1 MKFIHKYILLMAVV
15 FTACNDEFLDRVPE
29 TSIGKENFFNTEED
43 LKIYINGLYNFPGVG
58 LFIEDRATDN
68 AATTGNMEIKTMMT
82 TSPSSSTILSGW
94 DWNQLRSINFFLENF
109 QRAALSDEVLNHNE
123 GVARLFRANFYMD
136 KVKRYSDV
144 PWYDQVIG
152 SGDEEALLKKQDSR
166 EIVVD
171 KLFED
176 YQFAAENVYQV
187 QPSGAVDQWTVKAF
201 MARAALYEGTF
212 RKYHTELG
220 LEATANEYLT
230 IARDMAKDIMDN
242 GGYMLNDNGNPTADY
257 GSLFNSTD
265 LSANAEVILARF
277 FEHETLNSG
286 WWEYMFGNYEVCP
299 TKDLLQSY
307 LMADGSYYANQPG
320 YETFEFVQEF
330 ANRDPRLNQT
340 YAYPGYNLIYTSTY
354 SQGGGSYV
362 QQLGKNFSGYHQIK
376 GFMNTL
382 DLSARE
388 SIDIPVIRYAEMLLI
403 YAEARAEL
411 GELTQAD
418 LDISVN
424 LIRNRAGMPP
434 LSMSVVADPVQQAR
448 YPQVTSAVLLEIRR
462 ERRIEMALEGFRF
475 DDLMRWNAGEL
486 LENEPEGLYF
496 PGLGK
501 FDLTGDGEDD
511 IHLLPASESIPD
523 VKETNG
529 LGVQLIYY
537 RAGTFGEDVG
547 VYLKNGS
554 SGTVQTIEDRGTF
567 VAPKYYYRPVPQPQV
582 TLNPNLEQLF
592 GWE

>member
-1 MKFIHKYILLMAVV
+1 MAVV

-58 LFIEDRATDN
+58 IFIEDRATDN

-109 QRAALSDEVLNHNE
+109 QRAALSDEVLNHNK

-230 IARDMAKDIMDN
+230 MARDMAKDIMDN

-265 LSANAEVILARF
+265 LGVNQEIILARV
-277 FEHETLNSG
+277 FEHEVLNSG

-299 TKDLLQSY
+299 TKDLLQTY
-307 LMADGSYYANQPG
+307 LMADGSYYSSQAG
-320 YETFEFVQEF
+320 HETFEIVQEF

-340 YAYPGYNLIYTSTY
+340 YAYPGYNLIFTSTY

-403 YAEARAEL
+403 YAEAKAEL

-418 LDISVN
+418 LDITVN
-424 LIRNRAGMPP
+424 LIRDRAGMPP
-434 LSMSVVADPVQQAR
+434 LNMSVVADPVQQAR

-547 VYLKNGS
+547 VYLKNGN

>member
-1 MKFIHKYILLMAVV
+1 MAVV

-82 TSPSSSTILSGW
+82 SSPSSSTILSGW
-94 DWNQLRSINFFLENF
+94 NWNQLRSINFFLENF
-109 QRAALSDEVLNHNE
+109 QRAALSDEVLNHYE

-230 IARDMAKDIMDN
+230 MARDMAKDIMDN

-265 LSANAEVILARF
+265 LGVNQEIILARV
-277 FEHETLNSG
+277 FEHEVLNSG

-299 TKDLLQSY
+299 TKDLLQTY
-307 LMADGSYYANQPG
+307 LMADGSYYSSQASH
-320 YETFEFVQEF
+320 ETFEIVQEF

-340 YAYPGYNLIYTSTY
+340 YAYPGYNLIFTSTY

-403 YAEARAEL
+403 YAEAKAEL

-418 LDISVN
+418 LDITVN
-424 LIRNRAGMPP
+424 LIRDRAGMPP
-434 LSMSVVADPVQQAR
+434 LNMSVVADPVQQAR

>member
-1 MKFIHKYILLMAVV
+1 MAVV

-82 TSPSSSTILSGW
+82 SSPSSSTILSGW
-94 DWNQLRSINFFLENF
+94 NWNQLRSINFFLENF
-109 QRAALSDEVLNHNE
+109 QRAALSDEVLNHYE

-230 IARDMAKDIMDN
+230 MARDMAKDIMDN

-265 LSANAEVILARF
+265 LGVNQEIILARV
-277 FEHETLNSG
+277 FEHEVLNSG

-299 TKDLLQSY
+299 TKDLLQTY
-307 LMADGSYYANQPG
+307 LMADGSYYSSQASH
-320 YETFEFVQEF
+320 ETFEIVQEF

-340 YAYPGYNLIYTSTY
+340 YAYPGYNLIFTSTY

-403 YAEARAEL
+403 YAEAKAEL

-418 LDISVN
+418 LDITVN
-424 LIRNRAGMPP
+424 LIRDRAGMPP
-434 LSMSVVADPVQQAR
+434 LNMSVVADPVQQAR

-537 RAGTFGEDVG
+537 RAGT
-547 VYLKNGS
+547 
-554 SGTVQTIEDRGTF
+554 
-567 VAPKYYYRPVPQPQV
+567 
-582 TLNPNLEQLF
+582 
-592 GWE
+592 

>member
-1 MKFIHKYILLMAVV
+1 MKFIHKYMLIVAVV

-43 LKIYINGLYNFPGVG
+43 LNIYINGLYNFPGVG

-82 TSPSSSTILSGW
+82 TSPSSTTILSGW

-109 QRAALSDEVLNHNE
+109 NKAAISDEVLNHNE
-123 GVARLFRANFYMD
+123 GVARMFRANFYMS

-144 PWYDQVIG
+144 PWYDKVIG
-152 SGDEEALLKKQDSR
+152 TSDVDELYKARDSR
-166 EIVVD
+166 EMVVE

-176 YQFAAENVYQV
+176 YQFASENVFQNT
-187 QPSGAVDQWTVKAF
+187 PSGAVDQWTAKAF
-201 MARAALYEGTF
+201 MARAALHEGTF

-220 LEATANEYLT
+220 LESTANDYLN

-242 GGYMLNDNGNPTADY
+242 GGFELFDNGNPTEDY

-265 LSANAEVILARF
+265 LSTNPEVILARF

-307 LMADGSYYANQPG
+307 LMADGSYYSSQGG
-320 YETFEFVQEF
+320 YETFEIVQEF
-330 ANRDPRLNQT
+330 QNRDPRLNQT
-340 YAYPGYNLIYTSTY
+340 YAYPGYNLIFTSTY
-354 SQGGGSYV
+354 SQGGGSYI

-382 DLSARE
+382 DLSARN
-388 SIDIPVIRYAEMLLI
+388 SIDIPVIRLAEMLLI

-411 GELTQAD
+411 GELTQND
-418 LDISVN
+418 LDLTVN
-424 LIRNRAGMPP
+424 QIRNRAGMPP
-434 LSMSVVADPVQQAR
+434 LNMSVIADPVQQAR
-448 YPQVTSAVLLEIRR
+448 YPGVTSAVLLEIRR
-462 ERRIEMALEGFRF
+462 ERRIELALEGFRF

-486 LENEPEGLYF
+486 LEIEPEGLYF
-496 PGLGK
+496 PSLGK

-511 IHLLPASESIPD
+511 IHLLSASESIPD

-537 RAGTFGEDVG
+537 KAGTFGEDVG
-547 VYLKNGS
+547 VYLKNGD
-554 SGTVQTIEDRGTF
+554 SGTVQTIADRGTF

-582 TLNPNLEQLF
+582 TLNPKLEQLF

>member
-1 MKFIHKYILLMAVV
+1 MAVV

-82 TSPSSSTILSGW
+82 SSPSSSTILSGW
-94 DWNQLRSINFFLENF
+94 NWNQLRSINFFLENF
-109 QRAALSDEVLNHNE
+109 QRAALSDEVLNHYE

-230 IARDMAKDIMDN
+230 MARDMAKDIMDN

-265 LSANAEVILARF
+265 LGVNQEIILARV
-277 FEHETLNSG
+277 FEHEVLNSG

-299 TKDLLQSY
+299 TKDLLQTY
-307 LMADGSYYANQPG
+307 LMADGSYYSSQAG
-320 YETFEFVQEF
+320 HETFEIVQEF

-340 YAYPGYNLIYTSTY
+340 YAYPGYNLIFTSTY

-403 YAEARAEL
+403 YAEAKAEL

-418 LDISVN
+418 LDITVN
-424 LIRNRAGMPP
+424 LIRDRAGMPP
-434 LSMSVVADPVQQAR
+434 LNMSVVADPVQQAR

-547 VYLKNGS
+547 VYLKNGN

>member
-1 MKFIHKYILLMAVV
+1 MAVV

-82 TSPSSSTILSGW
+82 SSPSSSTILSGW

-242 GGYMLNDNGNPTADY
+242 GGFMLNDNGNPTADY

-265 LSANAEVILARF
+265 LSANPEVILARF

-299 TKDLLQSY
+299 TKDLLQTY
-307 LMADGSYYANQPG
+307 LMADGSYYSSQAG
-320 YETFEFVQEF
+320 HETFEIVQEF

-340 YAYPGYNLIYTSTY
+340 YAYPGYNLIFTSTY

-424 LIRNRAGMPP
+424 LIRDRAGIPP

-511 IHLLPASESIPD
+511 IHLIPASESIPD

-547 VYLKNGS
+547 VYLKNGN

>member
-1 MKFIHKYILLMAVV
+1 MKFIHKYMLLVAVV

-43 LKIYINGLYNFPGVG
+43 LNIYINGLYNFPGVG

-82 TSPSSSTILSGW
+82 TSPSSTTILSGW

-109 QRAALSDEVLNHNE
+109 NKAAISDEVLNHNE
-123 GVARLFRANFYMD
+123 GVARMFRANFYMS

-144 PWYDQVIG
+144 PWYDKVIG
-152 SGDEEALLKKQDSR
+152 TSDVDELYKARDSR
-166 EIVVD
+166 EMVVE

-176 YQFAAENVYQV
+176 YQFAAENVFQNT
-187 QPSGAVDQWTVKAF
+187 PSGAVDQWTAKAF
-201 MARAALYEGTF
+201 MARAALHEGTF

-220 LEATANEYLT
+220 LESTANDYLN

-242 GGYMLNDNGNPTADY
+242 GGFALYDNGNPTEDY

-265 LSANAEVILARF
+265 LSTNPEVILARF

-299 TKDLLQSY
+299 TKDLMQSY
-307 LMADGSYYANQPG
+307 LMADGSYYSSQGG
-320 YETFEFVQEF
+320 YETFQIVQEF
-330 ANRDPRLNQT
+330 QNRDPRLNQT
-340 YAYPGYNLIYTSTY
+340 YAYPGYNLIFTSTY
-354 SQGGGSYV
+354 SQGGGSYI

-382 DLSARE
+382 DLSARN
-388 SIDIPVIRYAEMLLI
+388 SMDIPVIRFAEMLLI

-411 GELTQAD
+411 GELTQND
-418 LDISVN
+418 LDLTVN
-424 LIRNRAGMPP
+424 QIRNRAGMPP
-434 LSMSVVADPVQQAR
+434 LNMSVVADPVQQAR
-448 YPQVTSAVLLEIRR
+448 YPGVTSAVLLEIRR
-462 ERRIEMALEGFRF
+462 ERRIELALEGFRF

-486 LENEPEGLYF
+486 LEIEPEGLYF
-496 PGLGK
+496 PSLGK

-511 IHLLPASESIPD
+511 IHLLSASESIPD

-537 RAGTFGEDVG
+537 KAGTFGEDVG
-547 VYLKNGS
+547 VYLKNGD
-554 SGTVQTIEDRGTF
+554 SGTIQTIADRGTF

-582 TLNPNLEQLF
+582 TLNPKLEQLF
-592 GWE
+592 GWD

>member
-1 MKFIHKYILLMAVV
+1 MKFIHKYILLTAVV

-82 TSPSSSTILSGW
+82 SSPSSSTILSGW

-109 QRAALSDEVLNHNE
+109 QRAALSEEVLNHYE

-176 YQFAAENVYQV
+176 YQFASENVYQV

-388 SIDIPVIRYAEMLLI
+388 SIDIPIIRYAEMLLI
-403 YAEARAEL
+403 YAEARTEL

-424 LIRNRAGMPP
+424 LIRDRAGMPP

-448 YPQVTSAVLLEIRR
+448 YLQVTSAILLEIRR

-501 FDLTGDGEDD
+501 FDLTGDGEED

>member
-1 MKFIHKYILLMAVV
+1 MAVV

-82 TSPSSSTILSGW
+82 SSPSSSTILSGW

-152 SGDEEALLKKQDSR
+152 SGDEEALFKTRDSR
-166 EIVVD
+166 EMVVD

-265 LSANAEVILARF
+265 LGMNPEIILARV
-277 FEHETLNSG
+277 FEHEVLNSG

-299 TKDLLQSY
+299 TKDLLQTY
-307 LMADGSYYANQPG
+307 LMADGSYYSSQAG
-320 YETFEFVQEF
+320 HETFEIVQEF

-340 YAYPGYNLIYTSTY
+340 YAYPGYNLIFTSTY

-382 DLSARE
+382 DLSVRE
-388 SIDIPVIRYAEMLLI
+388 SVDIPVIRYAEMLLI

-424 LIRNRAGMPP
+424 LIRDRAGIPP
-434 LSMSVVADPVQQAR
+434 LSMSVLADPVQQAR
-448 YPQVTSAVLLEIRR
+448 YPQVTSTVLLEIRR

-547 VYLKNGS
+547 VYLKNGD
-554 SGTVQTIEDRGTF
+554 SGTIQTIEDRGTF